1 MEYEYS
7 FKVSSLDNYIK
18 YCENNN
24 YEKLSDTYEKVII
37 FRNINKTIA
46 RLTFHNKNIYLDF
59 KEDKL
64 SDEALMERK
73 ETPKIVVD
81 NYDNILKILEFLDYK
96 EDNTLERNRIV
107 YKKDSVI
114 LELDSYIKPEIVNI
128 VSLEGDKIIVDKVYD
143 ELKNLK

>member
-18 YCENNN
+18 YCENND
-24 YEKLSDTYEKVII
+24 YKKLSDTYEKVII

-64 SDEALMERK
+64 SAEALIERK
-73 ETPKIVVD
+73 ETPKVVID
-81 NYDNILKILEFLDYK
+81 NYDSILKILEFLGYK
-96 EDNTLERNRIV
+96 EDNVIERNRIE

-114 LELDSYIKPEIVNI
+114 FELDSYIKPETLCV
-128 VSLEGDKIIVDKVYD
+128 VSLEGNKNITDKVYN
-143 ELKNLK
+143 EIKNI